1 MSNLKMKGK
10 TGWKRSRRGRIVIAI
25 TMLIPA
31 TIILYII
38 VTLRLTAST
47 MNDSKQIIL
56 EQSHN
61 SVERYTKHIEQVA
74 RSMVLSVYDTL
85 QDTERAK
92 DIKIHAGCFEH
103 PGSGVEMLQSMQEV
117 YIILIIL
124 NSGGTGRFSL

>member
-56 EQSHN
+56 EQSQN

-85 QDTERAK
+85 QDTDSENQLEEYR
-92 DIKIHAGCFEH
+92 
-103 PGSGVEMLQSMQEV
+103 S
-117 YIILIIL
+117 IL
-124 NSGGTGRFSL
+124 